1 MSTLGRT
8 IRRLREENSWTQ
20 AKLGEKLGLA
30 ESTISLYEADKREP
44 DIATIKRLAL
54 IFYVSTDHLLGHSQD
69 KNFIVREDLP
79 PEALDRITEFTEF
92 MRIKY
97 GKNKP
102 R

>member
-8 IRRLREENSWTQ
+8 IRRLREENGWTQ

-69 KNFIVREDLP
+69 KTFIAREDLP